1 MWIFLGK
8 NSQFSQVLRWFWDL
22 YVIAFIKNMLS
33 NRIKS
38 FCAVVL
44 YHLLYNKSLHTSL
57 VLFFRSK
64 MWRTSQLVTL
74 AVVTFSWSNAATR
87 YLRFGWLW
95 HYSVKFLLIAIIPN
109 KFPFNNKLLLT
120 STHLETS
127 PLHFTSDLAQYSW
140 HFAII
145 SNLLALFLLAPNYAN
160 NRPIIELLLLG
171 CKSVEKCF
179 MHEWLWYPGS
189 TLLEQKNEKSEK
201 IYPMDSFLGW

>member
-1 MWIFLGK
+1 MQLSCTTCYTTGVYILL
-8 NSQFSQVLRWFWDL
+8 FSALFQ
-22 YVIAFIKNMLS
+22 LS
-33 NRIKS
+33 KS
-38 FCAVVL
+38 
-44 YHLLYNKSLHTSL
+44 N
-57 VLFFRSK
+57 
-64 MWRTSQLVTL
+64 MWRTKQLITL
-74 AVVTFSWSNAATR
+74 AVVTFSWSNAATCS
-87 YLRFGWLW
+87 LRFGWLW

-171 CKSVEKCF
+171 CKFVEKCF
-179 MHEWLWYPGS
+179 MHEWPW
-189 TLLEQKNEKSEK
+189 
-201 IYPMDSFLGW
+201 